1 VKATTLPIGFGQN
14 IRPKMIMIK
23 KKKKTKEGI
32 EGILEMNPGLESS
45 TTREEKIQMLKI
57 ALLCT
62 SKNPVDRPSMRD
74 VVSMIQEVGGI

>member
-1 VKATTLPIGFGQN
+1 
-14 IRPKMIMIK
+14 MI